1 MLCVAAKASNFGRVP
16 PAFAN
21 AKDRPWS
28 IDKAAVIA
36 IPSTYKRSFV
46 FLSPFLRSLIRP

>member
-16 PAFAN
+16 PALAN
-21 AKDRPWS
+21 AKVRPWS

-36 IPSTYKRSFV
+36 IRSTYKRSFV